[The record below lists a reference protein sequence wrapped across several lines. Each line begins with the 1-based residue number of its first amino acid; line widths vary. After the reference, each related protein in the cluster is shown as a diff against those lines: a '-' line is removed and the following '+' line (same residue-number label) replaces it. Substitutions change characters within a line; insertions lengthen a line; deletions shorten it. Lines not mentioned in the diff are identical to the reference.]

1 MKKPILLMTVA
12 TLGLALSFSSC
23 KRVKELLDPNIE
35 QHNEDSNDL
44 KTEMDQID
52 DDINNVINDM
62 PGFGKTDETGQTFS
76 SAMCGASIDTS
87 EIDQNILYFNF
98 DGTTPCF
105 SPSRTRSGQI
115 KVELTGGDHW
125 YEAGAELTQTFIDY
139 KITRLSDDRS
149 VEFDGTRT
157 LENVNG
163 YDWWE
168 FLLGNQ
174 TILYRARMVGMD
186 VTFDNNQTALW
197 STARTAQWA
206 YMPNANDPDI
216 PVAYLTFTANGDTTI
231 DGHANTD
238 SWGVNRYG
246 SDFVSYL
253 NSAITSNSYC
263 GYWRP
268 ILGEL
273 IHEVDNNEYSLTLGV
288 DQDGNASTLDC
299 AYGFKVAWDI
309 NGEANEQ
316 VFSY

>member
-1 MKKPILLMTVA
+1 MTIA
-12 TLGLALSFSSC
+12 GLGLALSFSSC

-52 DDINNVINDM
+52 DDINDVINDM
-62 PGFGKTDETGQTFS
+62 PGFGKTDETDQVFS
-76 SAMCGASIDTS
+76 SAMCGATVDTS

-125 YEAGAELTQTFIDY
+125 YEAGAQLTQTFTDF

-149 VEFDGTRT
+149 IEFDGVRT

-168 FLLGNQ
+168 FLQGNQ
-174 TILYRARMVGMD
+174 NILYRARMVGMD

-206 YMPNANDPDI
+206 YTPNANDPDI
-216 PVAYLTFTANGDTTI
+216 PVAYLTFTANGDTAI

-253 NSAITSNSYC
+253 NSAVTSNSYC

-268 ILGEL
+268 ILGEWV
-273 IHEVDNNEYSLTLGV
+273 HEVDNNEYTLTLGV
-288 DQDGNASTLDC
+288 DQEGNVSTLDC
-299 AYGFKVAWDI
+299 AYGYKVAWEI